1 MYLLINECR
10 MYDLSKAVCLR
21 VHLLGKLEVE
31 WENHLTQDRSSFQ
44 VIYKFDDYELAP
56 KIYKDIINSLENGT
70 KVYHL
75 NKEKIEEITKKKQ
88 RYDSQLDYFQKTT
101 RSWNNER

>member
-1 MYLLINECR
+1 MYLLINECQ
-10 MYDLSKAVCLR
+10 MYDLSKTVCLR

-31 WENHLTQDRSSFQ
+31 WENHLTQNRSSFQ
-44 VIYKFDDYELAP
+44 VIYKFEDSENAP
-56 KIYKDIINSLENGT
+56 LVYKDIIKSLENGT

-75 NKEKIEEITKKKQ
+75 NKEKVEEITKKKH
-88 RYDSQLDYFQKTT
+88 RYDSQLDYFQRTT